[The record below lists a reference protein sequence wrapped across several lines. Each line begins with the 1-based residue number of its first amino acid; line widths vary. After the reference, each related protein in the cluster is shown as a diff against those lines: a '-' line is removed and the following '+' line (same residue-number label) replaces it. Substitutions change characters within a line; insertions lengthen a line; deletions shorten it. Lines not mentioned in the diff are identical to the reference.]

1 MNDRIYLLHVLTN
14 QDSMI
19 QCSIF
24 IINTDLFINYV
35 TLNHPVVIL
44 VYL

>member
-1 MNDRIYLLHVLTN
+1 MNDGIYLLHVLTN

-19 QCSIF
+19 QCLIF
-24 IINTDLFINYV
+24 MINTDLLINYV